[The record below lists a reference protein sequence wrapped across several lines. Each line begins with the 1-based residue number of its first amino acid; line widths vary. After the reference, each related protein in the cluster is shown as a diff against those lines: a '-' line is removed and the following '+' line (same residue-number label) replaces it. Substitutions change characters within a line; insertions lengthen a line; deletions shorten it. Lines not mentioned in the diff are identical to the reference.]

1 VENKYPVLNTFS
13 AENKNLCGNF
23 KINNTF
29 NFRKEFSAQLTAIYL
44 APDIHSSEIKSMI
57 FRFGSKKI
65 QKER

>member
-13 AENKNLCGNF
+13 AEKQELVSGNF

-44 APDIHSSEIKSMI
+44 APDHSN
-57 FRFGSKKI
+57 KKLN
-65 QKER
+65 Q